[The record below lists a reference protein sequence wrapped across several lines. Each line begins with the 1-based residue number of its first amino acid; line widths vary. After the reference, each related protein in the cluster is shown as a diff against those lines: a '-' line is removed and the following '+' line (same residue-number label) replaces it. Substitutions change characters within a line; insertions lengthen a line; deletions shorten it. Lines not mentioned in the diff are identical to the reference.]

1 MRRTAEEAK
10 RRFSDS
16 YNALM
21 TFDYDDLAAMDAEI
35 VDAFDDVSSSEEE
48 GDNEESTRDKEL
60 RRFDMPRL
68 ANYPSRFPCSLTRLP
83 TKIGQ
88 SVWKMHEILLPHFHQ
103 LHICYLLATNCPISK
118 SDLSKFEVGHSGY
131 TTQEYVCRWNSYFA
145 ISIMANSLYSNCT
158 CY

>member
-21 TFDYDDLAAMDAEI
+21 TFDNDDLAAMDAEI
-35 VDAFDDVSSSEEE
+35 DDAFDEGSSSEEE
-48 GDNEESTRDKEL
+48 GADEESTRDKEL

-83 TKIGQ
+83 
-88 SVWKMHEILLPHFHQ
+88 HQ
-103 LHICYLLATNCPISK
+103 IWTICVENALDCFPIFTSFTYAT
-118 SDLSKFEVGHSGY
+118 F
-131 TTQEYVCRWNSYFA
+131 
-145 ISIMANSLYSNCT
+145 
-158 CY
+158 